1 MKVLII
7 GSNYDWSIERIYKKE
22 LEKLGVEVHLIET
35 QNLFYNYY
43 YKGIW
48 NKICFRSGLSSIYRK
63 INDLVIDFTKRQN
76 YDLIWVFK
84 GMELY
89 PATINKLKNQSTR
102 IINFNPDNPFVFSG
116 KGSGNSNVRNS
127 INLFDEHFTYDYN
140 VKLQFEKSSKVKCS
154 IVPFGFDEEIISEL
168 EVSIHQEINAVC
180 FLGNPDSYRAKVLK
194 EVLNMGLSLHVYGN
208 HWEKFL
214 SHPLLTIHKPV
225 IGKSFYQTLRNY
237 RVQLNI
243 MRIHNPDSHN
253 MRSIEIPGCGG
264 IMLAP
269 KTLDHVHFFEE
280 GKEAF
285 FYTNTESLV
294 NQAKKILEM
303 DSRKINEIR
312 IAAREKVLSEFSYSK
327 LVQKIIS

>member
-7 GSNYDWSIERIYKKE
+7 GSNFEWSIERIYQKE
-22 LEKLGVEVHLIET
+22 LQKIGAKVLLIET
-35 QNLFYNYY
+35 QNIFYDYY
-43 YKGIW
+43 FQSIR
-48 NKICFRSGLSSIYRK
+48 NKILFRLGLSKIYRK
-63 INDLVIDFTKRQN
+63 INNSVVDITKDER

-89 PATINKLKNQSTR
+89 PSTINKLKNQSTR

-116 KGSGNSNVRNS
+116 RGSGNSNVTNS
-127 INLFDEHFTYDYN
+127 LNLYDEHFTYDN
-140 VKLQFEKSSKVKCS
+140 DVKLEIEKNFKVKCS
-154 IVPFGFDEEIISEL
+154 IVPFGFDEEVILDL
-168 EVSIHQEINAVC
+168 EENFHQEMNAVC
-180 FLGNPDSYRAKVLK
+180 FLGNPDIYRAKVLK

-208 HWEKFL
+208 HWGKFL
-214 SHPLLTIHKPV
+214 THPLLTIHKP
-225 IGKSFYQTLRNY
+225 IFGKSFFQTLRKY

-243 MRIHNPDSHN
+243 MRTHNLDSHN

-269 KTLDHVHFFEE
+269 RTTDHMKFFEE

-294 NQAKKILEM
+294 NQAKIILEM
-303 DSRKINEIR
+303 DSKKINEIR
-312 IAAREKVLSEFSYSK
+312 IAARIKILSEFSYSK
-327 LVQKIIS
+327 LVQKFIS